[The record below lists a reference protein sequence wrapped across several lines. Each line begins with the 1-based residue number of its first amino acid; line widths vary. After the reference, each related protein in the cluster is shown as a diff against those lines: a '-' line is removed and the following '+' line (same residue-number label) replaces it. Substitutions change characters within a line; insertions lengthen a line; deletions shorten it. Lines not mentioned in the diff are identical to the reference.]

1 MPTTYLSPGVW
12 TTETDNTTSQVQVG
26 VSTGAGVIT
35 AGWGPV
41 LDPQLIDSEDTLVKI
56 FGQPNDENFK
66 SWFTCANFLAYTN
79 AMYVVRAKTQG
90 ARNACTKAKA
100 QNDLVIDNE
109 TDYTN
114 NFLNGEADS
123 GQFCAKYAGSLGNSI
138 MVTYADA
145 STFNDWT
152 WTDSLGNFYDF
163 RQYFAGA
170 PSTSSYTAQRDGS
183 NDELHLLVIDAGGR
197 ISGTKGTILEKYEY
211 LSKAKDGK
219 TLDGTSNFYKTVL
232 QNQSSYVYWLDYPE
246 EENITR
252 VYQDPNA
259 PIVGDAE
266 VGDSGLTAPLL
277 TEGNWGDKAMDT
289 VFPSLRQPYFGRM
302 TGGVDDYVAD
312 DGDIMQAFDC
322 FANAETYDI
331 SLIPTANFSATVS
344 KYVIENIAEVRKDCV
359 VYVSPNVNGEPIT
372 GIDILDDT
380 IAFRTNASFN
390 VNSSYGTLDSGWK
403 YQYDKY
409 NDEYRWLPLCG
420 DTAGIYARTD
430 ATNASWWS
438 AAGYSRGQYKNVV
451 KLNWSPNQTQRD
463 QLYQQGINPVVTFQ
477 GEGTVL
483 YGDKTLL
490 TRASAFDRMNVRRL
504 FIYLEKVLSES
515 SKMLLFEFN
524 DEVTRQYAIGL
535 VEPTLRMVQGSRGIT
550 RYLVKCDASNNP
562 YDPIINSNRFVMD
575 IYIAPSRSINF
586 VSLNFIA
593 ENSGSSVFTE
603 QG

>member
-1 MPTTYLSPGVW
+1 MATSFLSPGVW
-12 TTETDNTTSQVQVG
+12 TNEIDNTTSQVQVG

-56 FGQPNDENFK
+56 FGQPNDDNFK
-66 SWFTCANFLAYTN
+66 GWFTCANFLSYTN
-79 AMYVVRAKTQG
+79 AMYVVRAKCEG

-100 QNDLVIDNE
+100 QNDLVINND

-114 NFLNGEADS
+114 NYMNGEADG
-123 GQFCAKYAGSLGNSI
+123 GQFAAKYPGSLGNSI

-145 STFNDWT
+145 STFDSWT
-152 WTDSLGNFYDF
+152 WTDSLGNEYDF
-163 RQYFAGA
+163 RQYFASA
-170 PSTSSYTAQRDGS
+170 PGTSSYTAQRDGS

-197 ISGTKGTILEKYEY
+197 ISGTKGTVLEKYEY

-232 QNQSSYVYWLDYPE
+232 QNQSAYVYWLDYPE
-246 EENITR
+246 EQQLQRIYT
-252 VYQDPNA
+252 DPTS
-259 PIVGDAE
+259 PFVGDAE
-266 VGDSGLTAPLL
+266 VGDAELKAPLL

-289 VFPSLRQPYFGRM
+289 VFPSLRAPYFGRM
-302 TGGVDDYVAD
+302 SGGLDDFQAT
-312 DGDIMQAFDC
+312 DGDIMEAFDC
-322 FANAETYDI
+322 YQNAETYDV
-331 SLIPTANFSATVS
+331 SLIPTAHYSATVA

-359 VYVSPNVNGEPIT
+359 VYVSPNSNGEPIT
-372 GIDILDDT
+372 GLDILDDT
-380 IAFRTNASFN
+380 IEFRTGADFN

-409 NDEYRWLPLCG
+409 NDEYRWIPLNG

-430 ATNASWWS
+430 VTNASWWS
-438 AAGYSRGQYKNVV
+438 AAGYNRGQYKNIV

-463 QLYQQGINPVVTFQ
+463 KLYQQGINPVVTFQ
-477 GEGTVL
+477 GEGTIL

-490 TRASAFDRMNVRRL
+490 TRPSAFSRLNVRRL
-504 FIYLEKVLSES
+504 FVYLEKTLSVAARQI
-515 SKMLLFEFN
+515 LFEFN
-524 DEVTRQYAIGL
+524 DEITRQYAIGL
-535 VEPTLRMVQGSRGIT
+535 VTPTLRMVQGSRGLT
-550 RYLVKCDASNNP
+550 QYLVVCDASNNT
-562 YDPIINSNRFVMD
+562 DDIINANRFVMD
-575 IYIAPSRSINF
+575 IYVAPNRSVNF